1 MTIYAIVNGLL
12 SDSADAREVRS
23 CQGGPSPIWTLI
35 SPSGILQGGNPF
47 FVPDFAKRFEARTA
61 LALRIGKLGKG
72 IAPRFVNRYVDA
84 IAPAVVFVAADML
97 RHLRSNALP
106 WTPAISYDRCLAIGK
121 FKAMDYNDIR
131 QCGCSLTLTADSS
144 AEVST
149 HICRGIDSGL
159 EETIAALSRDNTLKT
174 GDILLVG
181 LSAQGP
187 EISPGMKVRLE
198 LNGEHSLAFNIR

>member
-12 SDSADAREVRS
+12 SDTADAQAVRS
-23 CQGGPSPIWTLI
+23 HQDGTSPIWTLI

-47 FVPDFAKRFEARTA
+47 FVPDFSERFEARTA

-84 IAPAVVFVAADML
+84 TAPAVVFVAADML
-97 RHLRSNALP
+97 KHLRTNGLP

-121 FKAMDYNDIR
+121 FKALDYTDIL
-131 QCGCSLTLTADSS
+131 QSGCSLTLTAASPP
-144 AEVST
+144 EEST
-149 HICRGIDSGL
+149 QICRRIDSGL

-181 LSAQGP
+181 LTAQGP
-187 EISPGMKVRLE
+187 EITPGMRVRLE
-198 LNGEHSLAFNIR
+198 LNGEPSLAFNIR